1 MKFTNVKQ
9 LIIKFMGGGL
19 INFPTRFL
27 RWVKINGDSDGS
39 DDGGGDDSEIDWESI
54 YREQILAKA
63 TQQIQ
68 KFNPTNNPN
77 AEFNL
82 AYKYNNN
89 SWDISDATYINNT
102 NVLPNPEDILI
113 PDKFVKVYDNNSKNT
128 YLEDATLEEYLTWNT
143 LKFDTGWR
151 YEVEIIPL
159 YSNPTA
165 IPNKFYKL
173 NSVAVEGAQLF
184 PSEIVGLEGDWY
196 IFPEGG

>member
-27 RWVKINGDSDGS
+27 RWVKINGDTDG
-39 DDGGGDDSEIDWESI
+39 DGGGGGDDSEIDWESI

-63 TQQIQ
+63 TRQIQ

-113 PDKFVKVYDNNSKNT
+113 PDKFVKVYSNNFNDT

-143 LKFDTGWR
+143 LKFDVGWA
-151 YEVEIIPL
+151 YEVEIRPL

-173 NSVAVEGAQLF
+173 SSVAVEGAQLF

-196 IFPEGG
+196 VFPEGG

>member
-27 RWVKINGDSDGS
+27 RWVKINGDTDG
-39 DDGGGDDSEIDWESI
+39 DGGGGGDDSEIDWESI

-63 TQQIQ
+63 TRQIQ

-113 PDKFVKVYDNNSKNT
+113 PDKFVKVYSNNFNDT

-143 LKFDTGWR
+143 LKFNAGWA
-151 YEVEIIPL
+151 YEVEIRPL

-173 NSVAVEGAQLF
+173 SSVAVEGAQLLH
-184 PSEIVGLEGDWY
+184 SEIVGLEGDWY
-196 IFPEGG
+196 VFPEGG

>member
-27 RWVKINGDSDGS
+27 RWVKINGDTDG
-39 DDGGGDDSEIDWESI
+39 DGGGGGDDSEIDWESI

-63 TQQIQ
+63 TRQIQ

-113 PDKFVKVYDNNSKNT
+113 PDKFVKVYSNNFNDT

-143 LKFDTGWR
+143 LKFDVGWA
-151 YEVEIIPL
+151 YEVEIRPL

-173 NSVAVEGAQLF
+173 SSVAVEGAQLL

-196 IFPEGG
+196 VFPEGG

>member
-1 MKFTNVKQ
+1 MKAKNVLDK
-9 LIIKFMGGGL
+9 LKDL
-19 INFPTRFL
+19 KL
-27 RWVKINGDSDGS
+27 RRWGPAEYTEAKNSN
-39 DDGGGDDSEIDWESI
+39 GGGDDSGGGGNDSKIDWESI

-63 TQQIQ
+63 TRQIQ

-89 SWDISDATYINNT
+89 SWNISDVTLINNT

-113 PDKFVKVYDNNSKNT
+113 PDKFVKVYNNNSKDT
-128 YLEDATLEEYLTWNT
+128 YLEDATLEEYLTWNA
-143 LKFDTGWR
+143 LKFDTGWA
-151 YEVEIIPL
+151 YEVEIKPL

-165 IPNKFYKL
+165 IPNKFYRL
-173 NSVAVEGAQLF
+173 NSVSVEGAQLY
-184 PSEIVGLEGDWY
+184 PAEIIGLEGNWY